1 MKGIRGMMKI
11 EELLQKLNLRE
22 NLELEFKAAAGGIP
36 SSLWATVSAFAN
48 THGGWILLGV
58 REDKE
63 KIRFEGIKNSETMK
77 QDIFN
82 LMRNRQK
89 ISMEVCGPED
99 IRSQKIAGADILI
112 LKIRA
117 ASNSEKPVY
126 IDGNPYS
133 GTFVRRNEGDY
144 RCKKDEVDRMIRGA
158 SVQSADS
165 AVLKGLSYEDLDKQ
179 TLSRYRTRF
188 RQFNSAHQWNEY
200 EDMRFLKALGGYR
213 KDPHTG
219 EEGLTKAAVL
229 MFGSREAIF
238 SVRPRH
244 LIDFRLL
251 PAESSGEGFRSVQHR
266 TEQYS
271 SSMSPLSGDGTRW
284 EDRIAWEGNLYDA
297 FFQIYPRLTESL
309 KTPFRLEG
317 PHRLDQTPAHEAL
330 REALVNMLVH
340 ADYAESS
347 ALLIKAS
354 PRQFIFRNPG
364 FSRVSEDDLLTGD
377 RSDPRNPVLLRMFRH
392 IFLADEAGTGFP
404 KILSIWR
411 KAGLQL
417 PSIVSDSA
425 RYEFVLSLRLVHLLS
440 SQDRQWLAACAGLP
454 APAEM
459 PGVEFQPLTQNE
471 QMTLIQS
478 RNEEWINNAS
488 AQALT
493 GLHKADVTALLTGL
507 KNRGL
512 LAQESAK
519 RWASYKLS
527 EAVLKIFQK
536 KPAYKTDKEKPIKK
550 TDKEKPIKKREQI
563 DSRIVAYCQTPRSA
577 REIAAEVEKSRAY
590 LINNYLALLIR
601 QGKLIHTDPAN
612 PKSRNQKYLAA
623 QTGSRGK

>member
-1 MKGIRGMMKI
+1 
-11 EELLQKLNLRE
+11 
-22 NLELEFKAAAGGIP
+22 
-36 SSLWATVSAFAN
+36 
-48 THGGWILLGV
+48 
-58 REDKE
+58 
-63 KIRFEGIKNSETMK
+63 
-77 QDIFN
+77 
-82 LMRNRQK
+82 
-89 ISMEVCGPED
+89 
-99 IRSQKIAGADILI
+99 
-112 LKIRA
+112 
-117 ASNSEKPVY
+117 
-126 IDGNPYS
+126 
-133 GTFVRRNEGDY
+133 
-144 RCKKDEVDRMIRGA
+144 VDRMIRGA
-158 SVQSADS
+158 SAQSADS
-165 AVLKGLSYEDLDKQ
+165 TVLKGLSFEDLDNQ
-179 TLSRYRTRF
+179 TLSRYRSRF
-188 RQFNSAHQWNEY
+188 RQFNAAHQWNEY
-200 EDMRFLKALGGYR
+200 EDLRFLKALGGYR
-213 KDPHTG
+213 KDSHTG

-251 PAESSGEGFRSVQHR
+251 PAESTGE
-266 TEQYS
+266 E
-271 SSMSPLSGDGTRW
+271 TRW

-317 PHRLDQTPAHEAL
+317 PHRLEQTPAHEAL

-340 ADYAESS
+340 ADYAESA

-417 PSIVSDSA
+417 PSIVSDPA

-440 SQDRQWLAACAGLP
+440 NQDRQWLAACAGVP

-459 PGVEFQPLTQNE
+459 PAAECQPLTQNE
-471 QMTLIQS
+471 QLTLIQS
-478 RNEEWINNAS
+478 RNEEWVNNAS
-488 AQALT
+488 IQALT
-493 GLHKADVTALLTGL
+493 GLHRADVTSLLTGL

-519 RWASYKLS
+519 RWASYRLS
-527 EAVLKIFQK
+527 EAVLKISQK
-536 KPAYKTDKEKPIKK
+536 RPACKTDKEKPIKK
-550 TDKEKPIKKREQI
+550 TDKEKPIKKREQLVR
-563 DSRIVAYCQTPRSA
+563 RIMVYCQTQRSA
-577 REIAAEVEKSRAY
+577 REIAAEVGKSRAY

-623 QTGSRGK
+623 QTGSKGKG

>member
-1 MKGIRGMMKI
+1 MNI

-22 NLELEFKAAAGGIP
+22 NLELEFKTAAGGMP
-36 SSLWATVSAFAN
+36 SSLWDTVSAFAN

-63 KIRFEGIKNSETMK
+63 KIRVEGVKNSEAMK

-99 IRSQKIAGADILI
+99 ILIQKTEGMDII
-112 LKIRA
+112 TLKVRA
-117 ASNSEKPVY
+117 VSNSEKPVY

-144 RCKKDEVDRMIRGA
+144 HCKKDEVDRMIRGA
-158 SVQSADS
+158 GAQSADS
-165 AVLKGLSYEDLDKQ
+165 AVLKGLSYDDLDKQ
-179 TLSRYRTRF
+179 TLSRYRQRF

-238 SVRPRH
+238 SIRPRH

-251 PAESSGEGFRSVQHR
+251 AAESSGE
-266 TEQYS
+266 E
-271 SSMSPLSGDGTRW
+271 TRW

-340 ADYAESS
+340 ADYAEPA
-347 ALLIKAS
+347 ALLVKAS

-364 FSRVSEDDLLTGD
+364 FSRVSEDDLFTGD

-440 SQDRQWLAACAGLP
+440 SQDRQWLAACAEMT
-454 APAEM
+454 APAET
-459 PGVEFQPLTQNE
+459 PALLGIALQPLTQHE

-478 RNEEWINNAS
+478 RNEGWVNNAS
-488 AQALT
+488 VQALT
-493 GLHKADVTALLTGL
+493 GLHRADVTALLTGL

-519 RWASYKLS
+519 RWASYRLP
-527 EAVLKIFQK
+527 EAVLDIFHKKSIIKTYTQK
-536 KPAYKTDKEKPIKK
+536 PIHKTDKEKPIKK
-550 TDKEKPIKKREQI
+550 TYQEKPIKKTDQI
-563 DSRIVAYCQTPRSA
+563 RIAILEFCRVPRSA
-577 REIAAEVEKSRAY
+577 REIAETLNKNSVYLVAKYITPLVKS
-590 LINNYLALLIR
+590 
-601 QGKLIHTDPAN
+601 GKLSYTDPAH
-612 PKSRNQKYLAA
+612 PKSRNQKYVVKP
-623 QTGSRGK
+623 QEKDSK

>member
-1 MKGIRGMMKI
+1 MNI

-22 NLELEFKAAAGGIP
+22 NLELEFKTAAVGMP
-36 SSLWATVSAFAN
+36 SGLWDTVSAFAN

-63 KIRFEGIKNSETMK
+63 KIRAEGVKNSETMK

-99 IRSQKIAGADILI
+99 IRIQKIAGTDII
-112 LKIRA
+112 TLKVRA
-117 ASNSEKPVY
+117 VSNSEKPVY

-144 RCKKDEVDRMIRGA
+144 HCKKDEVDRMIRGA
-158 SVQSADS
+158 SAQSADS
-165 AVLKGLSYEDLDKQ
+165 AVLKGLSYDDLDKQ
-179 TLSRYRTRF
+179 TLGRYRTRF
-188 RQFNSAHQWNEY
+188 RQFNSAHRWNEY

-251 PAESSGEGFRSVQHR
+251 AAESSGE
-266 TEQYS
+266 E
-271 SSMSPLSGDGTRW
+271 TRW

-297 FFQIYPRLTESL
+297 FFQIYPRLTGSL
-309 KTPFRLEG
+309 KIPFRLEG

-340 ADYAESS
+340 ADYAEPA
-347 ALLIKAS
+347 ALLVKTS

-417 PSIVSDSA
+417 PSIISDSA

-440 SQDRQWLAACAGLP
+440 SQDRQWLAACAGMP
-454 APAEM
+454 VPAETPAL
-459 PGVEFQPLTQNE
+459 PGIVLQPLTQHE
-471 QMTLIQS
+471 QVTLI
-478 RNEEWINNAS
+478 RARDNGWVNNAS
-488 AQALT
+488 VQALT
-493 GLHKADVTALLTGL
+493 GLHRADVTALLTGL

-519 RWASYKLS
+519 RWASYRLS
-527 EAVLKIFQK
+527 GAVLDIFQE
-536 KPAYKTDKEKPIKK
+536 KPIHKTYQEKPIKK
-550 TDKEKPIKKREQI
+550 TDQI
-563 DSRIVAYCQTPRSA
+563 RVAILYFCRVPRSA
-577 REIAAEVEKSRAY
+577 REIAGTLNKNRVYLMAKYITPLVKS
-590 LINNYLALLIR
+590 
-601 QGKLIHTDPAN
+601 GKLSYTDPAH
-612 PKSRNQKYLAA
+612 PRSRNQKYAA
-623 QTGSRGK
+623 

>member
-1 MKGIRGMMKI
+1 MNI
-11 EELLQKLNLRE
+11 EELLQKLDLRE
-22 NLELEFKAAAGGIP
+22 NLELEFKTAAGGMP
-36 SSLWATVSAFAN
+36 SGLWDTVSAFAN

-58 REDKE
+58 REDKA
-63 KIRFEGIKNSETMK
+63 KIRIEGVKNSEAMK

-99 IRSQKIAGADILI
+99 IRIQKIDGADII
-112 LKIRA
+112 TLKVRTV
-117 ASNSEKPVY
+117 SNSEKPVY
-126 IDGNPYS
+126 IGGNPYS

-144 RCKKDEVDRMIRGA
+144 HCKKDEVDRMIRGA
-158 SVQSADS
+158 GAQSADS

-179 TLSRYRTRF
+179 TLSRYRARF

-200 EDMRFLKALGGYR
+200 EDIRFLKALGGYR

-251 PAESSGEGFRSVQHR
+251 AAESSGE
-266 TEQYS
+266 E
-271 SSMSPLSGDGTRW
+271 TRW

-309 KTPFRLEG
+309 KTPFRLDG

-340 ADYAESS
+340 ADYAEP
-347 ALLIKAS
+347 AAILLKAS

-417 PSIVSDSA
+417 PSIVSDSE
-425 RYEFVLSLRLVHLLS
+425 RYEFILSLRLVHLLS
-440 SQDRQWLAACAGLP
+440 SQDRQWLAACAGIP
-454 APAEM
+454 APADAPAL
-459 PGVEFQPLTQNE
+459 PGIVLQPLTQHE

-478 RNEEWINNAS
+478 RNEGWGNNAS
-488 AQALT
+488 VQALT
-493 GLHKADVTALLTGL
+493 GLHRADVTALLTEL

-519 RWASYKLS
+519 RWASYRLS
-527 EAVLKIFQK
+527 KSVLDIFHK
-536 KPAYKTDKEKPIKK
+536 NPIKKTDKEKPIKK
-550 TDKEKPIKKREQI
+550 TDKEKPIKKREQTI
-563 DSRIVAYCQTPRSA
+563 WHIMAYCQTPRSA
-577 REIAAEVEKSRAY
+577 REISVEVKKSRNY
-590 LINNYLALLIR
+590 LINNYLAFLIK
-601 QGKLIHTDPAN
+601 QGKLIHTDPAH
-612 PKSRNQKYLAA
+612 PKSRNQKYIAA
-623 QTGSRGK
+623 QPGSGQK